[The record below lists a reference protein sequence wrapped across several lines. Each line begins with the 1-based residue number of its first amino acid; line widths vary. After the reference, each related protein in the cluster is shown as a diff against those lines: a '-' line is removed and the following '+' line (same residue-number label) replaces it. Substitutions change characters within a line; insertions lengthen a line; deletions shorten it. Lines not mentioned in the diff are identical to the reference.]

1 MNGLA
6 EIRARDIL
14 LVLIV
19 GALLS
24 LALVGD
30 LFHSLRLGS
39 TDFLHGDIKPRDDIV
54 IIAIDDASIAEY
66 GSWPWAHSYHT
77 QLIKKL
83 GLAGAVGIDILF
95 DEVGDPALTDALR
108 SADNVVL
115 ASVGIFAEKA
125 DAGAIP
131 AQVMLTSPPTLQS
144 AASGEGIVNAIPDS
158 DGVIRK
164 TPLLIK
170 KDGETKEALSLQLLR
185 RYSDLEETP
194 VSKENNELRIG
205 SLRIPVDQWER
216 VTIRFIGA
224 PNSFQTVSYKDVLNG
239 IVSPQFFQ
247 GKIVLVGQM
256 NFTGGSDLHDVPTT
270 HGIARMSGVE
280 IQANI
285 LQTILDGNFL
295 REQTLLGT
303 ISLIFLMSFLGGI
316 ILFRLRFR
324 QGIPALFL
332 VEGGYILYAFVL
344 FDRGTLPDLF
354 YPSLSLGL
362 SYVAAISV
370 DNIHLFKNLKRK
382 HQDLLQTYNT
392 TLEGWARALELR
404 DYETKGH
411 TERVTTMAV
420 ELAQF
425 MGLQQEEI
433 IHIRRGAILHDI
445 GKIGIPDKI
454 LLKKGKLNDAEWEI
468 MRQHPLYG
476 YKMLLPIPFLKPALD
491 IVIYHHEKWDGS
503 GYPNAL
509 SKEEIPLA
517 ARIFSIVDVWDAL
530 TSKRPYH
537 DPMPADKVLAL
548 IRSESGTHFD
558 PNVVAAFSEYIRNK
572 Q

>member
-1 MNGLA
+1 
-6 EIRARDIL
+6 
-14 LVLIV
+14 
-19 GALLS
+19 
-24 LALVGD
+24 
-30 LFHSLRLGS
+30 
-39 TDFLHGDIKPRDDIV
+39 
-54 IIAIDDASIAEY
+54 
-66 GSWPWAHSYHT
+66 
-77 QLIKKL
+77 
-83 GLAGAVGIDILF
+83 
-95 DEVGDPALTDALR
+95 VGDPALTDALR